1 MYSECLGNV
10 HSFQSNLVQI
20 VNEYLQSVVKSRCDD
35 ISEMEPILESL
46 TLLLPVAPVLVR
58 PVTVFLSSIPNPFEN
73 WLSSSDLKP
82 WTVLYRLLPH
92 IVDGVRGVWNWKSL
106 FYFLSCNNLKVRYYA
121 VQIVCSLLN
130 KTENE
135 RFQMETLLGVNS
147 TCVYQS
153 TSLLDVQKEERC
165 YQETIQNV
173 RREILQSS
181 NSTTQ
186 MELEGGEKEEEEEN
200 DNPSMQVEANP
211 SSPLSPPSSVGSQQY
226 VEVCGYILPCNSRGT
241 TTVQATSQLEPFV
254 MTPTSEKNLQR
265 ICLQMQDATPI
276 LLQGTSGCGKTRL
289 FQELA
294 HLTQNDDYVQ
304 LYLDDQTDSKTLIGN
319 YVCTDVPGEFVFQP
333 GTLMQSISQGKWIII
348 EDIDKIPFDIVSTL
362 LPIIEKGELSI
373 PSRGL
378 TVKVHKNFRLFGT
391 SCHNCSSSNSPINSF
406 LSNHWHVVDVGDFTN
421 EDLGVVI
428 AQRFPALRENIVG
441 FENGL
446 DTIHFLFFSF
456 SHFLISAS

>member
-1 MYSECLGNV
+1 MRFLSFSESPHSECLGNV

-20 VNEYLQSVVKSRCDD
+20 VNEYLQSVVKSKCN
-35 ISEMEPILESL
+35 ILSEMEPVLESF
-46 TLLLPVAPVLVR
+46 TLLLPVTPVLVR
-58 PVTVFLSSIPNPFEN
+58 PVTIFLSSIPNPFEQ
-73 WLSSSDLKP
+73 WLSSTDLKP

-92 IVDGVRGVWNWKSL
+92 IVDSVRGVWNWKSI
-106 FYFLSCNNLKVRYYA
+106 FSFLSCNNIKVRYYA

-135 RFQMETLLGVNS
+135 RCQMETLLGVHS
-147 TCVYQS
+147 AAVFQS
-153 TSLLDVQKEERC
+153 TSLLDIQKEERC
-165 YQETIQNV
+165 YQEKIQSF
-173 RREILQSS
+173 RRDILQVGYAEVSMEVEESPSAQDQPVDAMEIESS
-181 NSTTQ
+181 TAPSAPST
-186 MELEGGEKEEEEEN
+186 
-200 DNPSMQVEANP
+200 
-211 SSPLSPPSSVGSQQY
+211 QQY
-226 VEVCGYILPCNSRGT
+226 VEVCGYILPCNSREN
-241 TTVQATSQLEPFV
+241 TTVQATSQLDPFV
-254 MTPTSEKNLQR
+254 MTPTSENNLQR
-265 ICLQMQDATPI
+265 ICLQMQDSTPI
-276 LLQGTSGCGKTRL
+276 LLQGSSGCGKTRL

-294 HLTQNDDYVQ
+294 HRTHNDDYVQ

-406 LSNHWHVVDVGDFTN
+406 LSNHWHVVDVGDFTQ
-421 EDLGVVI
+421 EDLSVVI
-428 AQRFPALRENIVG
+428 EQRFPALRANIVG
-441 FENGL
+441 L
-446 DTIHFLFFSF
+446 RD
-456 SHFLISAS
+456 

>member
-1 MYSECLGNV
+1 
-10 HSFQSNLVQI
+10 
-20 VNEYLQSVVKSRCDD
+20 
-35 ISEMEPILESL
+35 MEPVLESF
-46 TLLLPVAPVLVR
+46 TLLLPVTPVLVR
-58 PVTVFLSSIPNPFEN
+58 PVTVFLSSIPNPFEQ
-73 WLSSSDLKP
+73 WLSSTDLKP

-92 IVDGVRGVWNWKSL
+92 IVDSVRGVWNWKSI
-106 FYFLSCNNLKVRYYA
+106 FSFLSCNNIKVRYYA

-135 RFQMETLLGVNS
+135 RYQMETLLGVHS
-147 TCVYQS
+147 AAVFQS

-165 YQETIQNV
+165 YQEKIQSF
-173 RREILQSS
+173 RRDILQVDYAEVSMEVEESPSAQDQPSDTMEIESS
-181 NSTTQ
+181 AV
-186 MELEGGEKEEEEEN
+186 
-200 DNPSMQVEANP
+200 PSVP
-211 SSPLSPPSSVGSQQY
+211 SVPPAPSAQQY
-226 VEVCGYILPCNSRGT
+226 VEVCGYILPCNSRENK
-241 TTVQATSQLEPFV
+241 TVQATSQLDPFV
-254 MTPTSEKNLQR
+254 MTPTSENNLQR
-265 ICLQMQDATPI
+265 ICLQMQDSTPI
-276 LLQGTSGCGKTRL
+276 LLQGSSGCGKTRL

-294 HLTQNDDYVQ
+294 HRTHNDDYVQ

-406 LSNHWHVVDVGDFTN
+406 LSNHWHVVDVGDFTQ
-421 EDLGVVI
+421 EDLSVVI
-428 AQRFPALRENIVG
+428 EQRFPALRANMV
-441 FENGL
+441 
-446 DTIHFLFFSF
+446 S
-456 SHFLISAS
+456 